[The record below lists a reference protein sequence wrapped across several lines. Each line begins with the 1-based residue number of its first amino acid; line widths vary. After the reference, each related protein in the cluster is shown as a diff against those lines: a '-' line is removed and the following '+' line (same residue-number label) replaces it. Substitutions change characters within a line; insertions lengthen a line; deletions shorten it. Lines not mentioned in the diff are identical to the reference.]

1 MLLNV
6 FHWIRCSFNN
16 WRKIDKLY
24 GTKSAIL
31 YALRTA
37 CKDFFFTKP
46 IRYRHNSCIF
56 KTLTQIKLFYSHK
69 FSVWRENIIVTLVF
83 CWKNCWW
90 FYKKKNTQQNIFKFI
105 VLVLSLICWWNTGK
119 KLGWKRLL
127 KLLWHH
133 RSQLLFYTQ
142 FQAYANWEHTG
153 KRCNQNCLLDI
164 SLH

>member
-90 FYKKKNTQQNIFKFI
+90 FYKKKKHATKYLQVYCSCFI
-105 VLVLSLICWWNTGK
+105 VNMLMKYRKKIRLKTAFKIAMTSQITTIVLYSISSVC
-119 KLGWKRLL
+119 KLRT
-127 KLLWHH
+127 H
-133 RSQLLFYTQ
+133 R
-142 FQAYANWEHTG
+142 
-153 KRCNQNCLLDI
+153 
-164 SLH
+164 